1 MVASRLRSLE
11 QTDNFPDL
19 LSICFIFQNRKEP
32 PEIQR
37 EIYMNTDL
45 EQMERQQ
52 TWTISM
58 SEFSQEKNQMF

>member
-1 MVASRLRSLE
+1 MVSARLRSLE
-11 QTDNFPDL
+11 QNNFSDL

-45 EQMERQQ
+45 EQAERQQ
-52 TWTISM
+52 KWTISM
-58 SEFSQEKNQMF
+58 SEVSQEKNQMF

>member
-11 QTDNFPDL
+11 QNIFPDL
-19 LSICFIFQNRKEP
+19 LSIRFIFQNRKEP

-45 EQMERQQ
+45 EQVERQQ
-52 TWTISM
+52 KWTISM
-58 SEFSQEKNQMF
+58 LEFSQEKNQMF